1 MIISVT
7 VQGLIIGAATMI
19 AYHIGL
25 SKNSTGM
32 AMTMAFSTLCIARLF
47 HGFNCR
53 GNKSIFSL
61 GIFTN
66 KYSWMAFGI
75 GIVLVNGVLLVPGL
89 QELFEVTPLAINEIA
104 TVHILAFVPT
114 VIIQAVKI
122 VRELI
127 EGRKKIYIE
136 KSE

>member
-1 MIISVT
+1 
-7 VQGLIIGAATMI
+7 
-19 AYHIGL
+19 
-25 SKNSTGM
+25 M

-89 QELFEVTPLAINEIA
+89 QELFEVTPLDINEIA

-136 KSE
+136 IE